1 MFFLNIR
8 PNLNWF
14 LNELFLG
21 FKYFGLCLT
30 NDISNVDRDN
40 VFRIYYWSFFNILF
54 VQVMYYILITN

>member
-1 MFFLNIR
+1 MFFLNIT

-21 FKYFGLCLT
+21 FKYFGLCPT